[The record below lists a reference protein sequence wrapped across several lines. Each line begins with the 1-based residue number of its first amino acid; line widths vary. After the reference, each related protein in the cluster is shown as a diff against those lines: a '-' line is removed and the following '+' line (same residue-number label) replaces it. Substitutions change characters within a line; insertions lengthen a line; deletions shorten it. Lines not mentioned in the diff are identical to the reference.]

1 VREQSKDIATN
12 IRRRVHNEEIKLLD
26 NIKVQQEKELKSWK
40 EKHVRKFKEHYKER
54 LKAIGEA
61 HLNAEQEK
69 CEDKLAQTRMVA
81 QNLIARRRG
90 KSAALKQKDFHQF
103 KTIPKLRVQTPSSPC
118 KNAATQANLSIQAE
132 IPVHDVPAPG
142 SSAPAKV
149 VNVSTDEDS
158 DSGSNERSLIN
169 FMPTRTHVAG
179 EKPLTTGYDA
189 ANYAEDTTTSESITA
204 PNDIL
209 DSRQPFTQVSDFLK
223 KRQLQRKFDNLQ
235 DIDPHQFE
243 KSLET
248 SPLKLT
254 TTKSS
259 ISTETYQSRPILKT
273 NTTTCSANTKL
284 TSKSSL
290 KGKENVSQKT
300 TISSAS
306 TTSSSLPKV
315 KYYDHNNKFA
325 KEYEMP
331 GNIVVRN
338 ERLADE
344 KNAYEEAT
352 SFKKLERAEQ
362 EELLR
367 KR

>member
-26 NIKVQQEKELKSWK
+26 NIKLQQEKELKSWK

-69 CEDKLAQTRMVA
+69 CEDKLAQTKKVA
-81 QNLIARRRG
+81 QNVIARRRG

-103 KTIPKLRVQTPSSPC
+103 KTIPKLS

-142 SSAPAKV
+142 SFAPAKD

-158 DSGSNERSLIN
+158 DSGSNERSRIN

-189 ANYAEDTTTSESITA
+189 ANYAEDTTSESITS

-223 KRQLQRKFDNLQ
+223 KRQLQRKFENFK

-248 SPLKLT
+248 SPVKLT
-254 TTKSS
+254 TTKSL

-273 NTTTCSANTKL
+273 NTATCSANTKL

-290 KGKENVSQKT
+290 KGKENVSKKT

-362 EELLR
+362 EELLQ